1 MVKDIIAKLSKST
14 EPAIRT
20 SVGDNEFGLYEGDIV
35 ALLPLST
42 PAIVGRLLSAR
53 GTDCPSNA
61 PPRVRGPHARRGRLG
76 R

>member
-20 SVGDNEFGLYEGDIV
+20 SVGENEFGLYEGDIV

-53 GTDCPSNA
+53 QQMA
-61 PPRVRGPHARRGRLG
+61 VPRIETWPAEGGLG
-76 R
+76 